1 MAGKRT
7 LVLGATDR
15 RDKYANLAIRR
26 LREFGHEVIAVGARP
41 GMVDDVAI
49 TTSIPPGIEVD
60 TVTLYLNTFNQ
71 QAYEEQIIDL
81 RPERI
86 IFNPGT
92 ENLDLEAQAE
102 AAGIEAVIGCT
113 LVMLSAGTY

>member
-1 MAGKRT
+1 M
-7 LVLGATDR
+7 VLGATDR

-41 GMVDDVAI
+41 GMVDDVPIA
-49 TTSIPPGIEVD
+49 TSIPQDIEID
-60 TVTLYLNTFNQ
+60 TVTLYLNPFNQ
-71 QAYEEQIIDL
+71 QAYKKQIIEL
-81 RPERI
+81 RPKRI

-92 ENLDLEAQAE
+92 ENLDLEAEAE
-102 AAGIEAVIGCT
+102 DAGIEPVIGCT

>member
-1 MAGKRT
+1 M
-7 LVLGATDR
+7 LGATDR

-41 GMVDDVAI
+41 GMVDDVQI
-49 TTSIPPGIEVD
+49 HTSIPEGIEVD
-60 TVTLYLNTFNQ
+60 TITLYLNPTNQ
-71 QAYEEQIIDL
+71 
-81 RPERI
+81 RPYRRRMIELNPKRI

-92 ENLDLEAQAE
+92 EDLDLETEAE
-102 AAGIEAVIGCT
+102 EAGIEPVVGCT